1 MNNPPRL
8 IRGRIFDGVADR
20 GPGSI
25 EIADG
30 LIVQLHYGPDA
41 PAAGSAEVVDLGN
54 QLITP
59 GLVDVHSHGGGGAAF
74 GLDPAPA
81 LALHRAH
88 GTTTM
93 IASLV
98 SQSLDELERQLR
110 MLTPLVAAGELAGVH
125 LEGPWLAPG
134 KKGAHPLEMLRAPEP
149 ADVVRLLDAAA
160 LPDGRGS
167 AVKMVT
173 LAPELDY
180 GIEAVRLLAEH
191 GVVAAI
197 GHTDADLATT
207 QAAIDA
213 GATGATHLFNAM
225 PPLHHR
231 HPGPILG
238 LAADERVWLE
248 LIVDG
253 VHVQLDLVAETI
265 KRYGDRV
272 VLVTDAMAAAGQ
284 PDGDYMLGDLAVQVI
299 DGVARLVDGGAIA
312 GSTLILDAAVR
323 NCIRAGVDWRQ
334 ALKAATSLPAR
345 YLGLDAGQLLPGR
358 SADLVVWDADWR
370 PVRVLRHG
378 QWLPTTDAAQSA

>member
-1 MNNPPRL
+1 MNSQPQL

-134 KKGAHPLEMLRAPEP
+134 KKGAHPLE
-149 ADVVRLLDAAA
+149 
-160 LPDGRGS
+160 
-167 AVKMVT
+167 VT
-173 LAPELDY
+173 
-180 GIEAVRLLAEH
+180 G
-191 GVVAAI
+191 
-197 GHTDADLATT
+197 
-207 QAAIDA
+207 
-213 GATGATHLFNAM
+213 
-225 PPLHHR
+225 
-231 HPGPILG
+231 
-238 LAADERVWLE
+238 
-248 LIVDG
+248 DG
-253 VHVQLDLVAETI
+253 VDLE
-265 KRYGDRV
+265 
-272 VLVTDAMAAAGQ
+272 
-284 PDGDYMLGDLAVQVI
+284 I
-299 DGVARLVDGGAIA
+299 DGIALLQGSQSSYPGGMRDNVEREPHLAARLVGYGIH
-312 GSTLILDAAVR
+312 
-323 NCIRAGVDWRQ
+323 RQ
-334 ALKAATSLPAR
+334 
-345 YLGLDAGQLLPGR
+345 G
-358 SADLVVWDADWR
+358 
-370 PVRVLRHG
+370 
-378 QWLPTTDAAQSA
+378 

>member
-1 MNNPPRL
+1 MKSPQLL
-8 IRGRIFDGVADR
+8 IRGRIFDGVDDR

-25 EIADG
+25 GIADEQ
-30 LIVQLHYGPDA
+30 IVRVHYGPDA
-41 PAAGSAEVVDLGN
+41 PADSSADVVDFGD

-110 MLTPLVAAGELAGVH
+110 MLTPLVAAGERAGVH

-134 KKGAHPLEMLRAPEP
+134 KKGAHPLEMLRAPAR
-149 ADVVRLLDAAA
+149 ADVIRLLDAAA
-160 LPDGRGS
+160 LPDGSGS

-173 LAPELDY
+173 LAPELEG
-180 GIEAVRLLAEH
+180 GIAAVRLLAERD
-191 GVVAAI
+191 VVAAV

-207 QAAIDA
+207 QAAIEA

-238 LAADERVWLE
+238 LAADDRVWLE
-248 LIVDG
+248 LIADG
-253 VHVQLDLVAETI
+253 AHVQLDLVAETI

-284 PDGDYMLGDLAVQVI
+284 PDGDYMLGDLAVRVT
-299 DGVARLVDGGAIA
+299 DGVARLVEGGAIA
-312 GSTLILDAAVR
+312 GSTLILDVAVR
-323 NCIRAGVDWRQ
+323 NCIRVGVDWRQ
-334 ALKAATSLPAR
+334 ALRAATSLPAR
-345 YLGLDAGQLLPGR
+345 YLDLDAGQLLPGR
-358 SADLVVWDADWR
+358 LADLVVWDADWR
-370 PVRVLRHG
+370 PMRVMRHG
-378 QWLPTTDAAQSA
+378 QWLPAAGAAQSA

>member
-1 MNNPPRL
+1 MNNQPQL

-110 MLTPLVAAGELAGVH
+110 MLTPLVAAGELAGIH

-213 GATGATHLFNAM
+213 GATGATHLTD
-225 PPLHHR
+225 L
-231 HPGPILG
+231 
-238 LAADERVWLE
+238 DE
-248 LIVDG
+248 
-253 VHVQLDLVAETI
+253 
-265 KRYGDRV
+265 
-272 VLVTDAMAAAGQ
+272 
-284 PDGDYMLGDLAVQVI
+284 
-299 DGVARLVDGGAIA
+299 A
-312 GSTLILDAAVR
+312 GSFMIEAA
-323 NCIRAGVDWRQ
+323 
-334 ALKAATSLPAR
+334 KA
-345 YLGLDAGQLLPGR
+345 LLPTG
-358 SADLVVWDADWR
+358 S
-370 PVRVLRHG
+370 
-378 QWLPTTDAAQSA
+378 